1 MSDSLKDIG
10 KAVSEASTLLQG
22 RGLVSIDKNEDE
34 PAIYEVDN
42 DRRIHM
48 AYYKNNIIN
57 CLVPLAIISNI
68 ILKLPGIPKKTLED
82 EYNRIRNLF
91 SKEFSIKKDVF
102 EDTLTYMIE
111 KKMLQKH
118 WGNISFEK
126 DKIQLLSDFA
136 GLITDYLESYLV
148 VFTNIKKFSGMK
160 DIFKA
165 FESKAEIMLK
175 KDEIQRP
182 EALCIPNFKGAMEQL
197 KALDYLD
204 KDNRIKNEKEINR
217 LADETTGY
225 LEK

>member
-1 MSDSLKDIG
+1 
-10 KAVSEASTLLQG
+10 
-22 RGLVSIDKNEDE
+22 
-34 PAIYEVDN
+34 
-42 DRRIHM
+42 
-48 AYYKNNIIN
+48 
-57 CLVPLAIISNI
+57 
-68 ILKLPGIPKKTLED
+68 
-82 EYNRIRNLF
+82 
-91 SKEFSIKKDVF
+91 
-102 EDTLTYMIE
+102 MIE

-126 DKIQLLSDFA
+126 DKTQLLSDFA

-160 DIFKA
+160 DIYKA

-197 KALDYLD
+197 KTLDYVD
-204 KDNRIKNEKEINR
+204 NNNRIKNEKEINR